1 MSPLGRDNAHVK
13 WDEPFPV
20 PPHIEKAAVTTEGG
34 RTVQVPKLGSGGAMN
49 ESFAYTWNEVVS
61 PIVSM
66 GTNGFGAMNESFAY
80 TWNEVVSA

>member
-13 WDEPFPV
+13 WDEPFPEPV
-20 PPHIEKAAVTTEGG
+20 WGQATTAEGE

-61 PIVSM
+61 GMWGV
-66 GTNGFGAMNESFAY
+66 
-80 TWNEVVSA
+80 